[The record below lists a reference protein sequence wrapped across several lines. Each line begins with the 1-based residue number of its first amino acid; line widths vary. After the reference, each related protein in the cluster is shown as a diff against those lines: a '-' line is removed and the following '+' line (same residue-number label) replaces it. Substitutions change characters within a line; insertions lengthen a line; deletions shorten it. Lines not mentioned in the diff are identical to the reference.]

1 MTPYQQAQ
9 ALIAL
14 AEQTYIENYYGD
26 NVIPLFTRNE
36 TSSGTDSV
44 EQYDQSTYE

>member
-1 MTPYQQAQ
+1 MTDLQKAI

-36 TSSGTDSV
+36 VAVSTDADA
-44 EQYDQSTYE
+44 QYTESAEG

>member
-1 MTPYQQAQ
+1 MNNLEKAK

-26 NVIPLFTRNE
+26 NLYLFNRNKTE
-36 TSSGTDSV
+36 SGTDSS
-44 EQYDQSTYE
+44 EQSDISLEGE